1 MCSEKI
7 ITWIKN
13 TILITA
19 IVLRFLQF
27 REVINSTN
35 RYVIPL
41 LGLYW
46 GISAYQEWQ
55 DDRDSASLK
64 IIFAVFLFISTVIVW
79 LR

>member
-1 MCSEKI
+1 M
-7 ITWIKN
+7 
-13 TILITA
+13 LITA
-19 IVLRFLQF
+19 IVLRVLQV
-27 REVINSTN
+27 RGVIDSTN

-64 IIFAVFLFISTVIVW
+64 IIFAVFLFITTVIVW

>member
-27 REVINSTN
+27 QGVIDSTN

-64 IIFAVFLFISTVIVW
+64 IIFAVFLFITTVIVW
-79 LR
+79 LS

>member
-27 REVINSTN
+27 RGVLDSTN

-64 IIFAVFLFISTVIVW
+64 IIFAVFLFITTVIVW
-79 LR
+79 LS

>member
-7 ITWIKN
+7 ITWVKN

-46 GISAYQEWQ
+46 VISAYQEWQ

-64 IIFAVFLFISTVIVW
+64 IIFAVFLFITTVIVW
-79 LR
+79 LS

>member
-7 ITWIKN
+7 ITWVKN

-55 DDRDSASLK
+55 DNRDSASLK

-79 LR
+79 LS

>member
-7 ITWIKN
+7 VTWIKN
-13 TILITA
+13 IMLITA

-27 REVINSTN
+27 RGVIDSTN

-64 IIFAVFLFISTVIVW
+64 IIFAVFLFITTVIVW
-79 LR
+79 LS

>member
-7 ITWIKN
+7 ITWVKN

-27 REVINSTN
+27 REVIDSTN

-46 GISAYQEWQ
+46 GISAYQEWK

-64 IIFAVFLFISTVIVW
+64 IIFAVFLFITTVIVW
-79 LR
+79 LS

>member
-46 GISAYQEWQ
+46 VISAYQEWK

-64 IIFAVFLFISTVIVW
+64 IIFAVFLFITTVIVW
-79 LR
+79 LS

>member
-27 REVINSTN
+27 REVIDSTN

-64 IIFAVFLFISTVIVW
+64 IIFAVFLFITTVIVW

>member
-7 ITWIKN
+7 ITWVKN

-27 REVINSTN
+27 REVIDSTN

-64 IIFAVFLFISTVIVW
+64 IIFAVFLFITTVIVW
-79 LR
+79 LS

>member
-7 ITWIKN
+7 IIWIKN

-27 REVINSTN
+27 RGVIDSTN

-64 IIFAVFLFISTVIVW
+64 IIFAVFLFITTVIVW

>member
-7 ITWIKN
+7 VTWIKN
-13 TILITA
+13 TMLITA

-27 REVINSTN
+27 RGVIDSTS

-46 GISAYQEWQ
+46 GGSAYQEWQ

>member
-7 ITWIKN
+7 ITWVKN

-46 GISAYQEWQ
+46 VISAYQEWQ

>member
-7 ITWIKN
+7 VTWVKN
-13 TILITA
+13 TMLITA

-27 REVINSTN
+27 RGVIDSTN

-79 LR
+79 LS

>member
-7 ITWIKN
+7 ITWVKN
-13 TILITA
+13 TIMITA

-27 REVINSTN
+27 REVIDSTN

-64 IIFAVFLFISTVIVW
+64 IIFAVFLFITTVIVW
-79 LR
+79 LS

>member
-27 REVINSTN
+27 RGVIDSTN

-64 IIFAVFLFISTVIVW
+64 IIFAVFLFITTVIVW
-79 LR
+79 LS